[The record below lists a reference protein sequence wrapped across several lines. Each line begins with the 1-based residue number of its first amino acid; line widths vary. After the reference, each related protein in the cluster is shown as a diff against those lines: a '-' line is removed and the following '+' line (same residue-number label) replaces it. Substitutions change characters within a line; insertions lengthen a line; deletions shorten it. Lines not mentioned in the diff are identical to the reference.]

1 MPFLQLTGFL
11 KKTFRGHGEKLRW
24 ILGAI
29 GVQDRFP
36 AVFSRPAELLKF
48 RAQDPGPRL
57 VAMAHL
63 REGCPF
69 KERCAVNQ
77 AVLLI
82 ELVGKLVYDHVPVPV
97 QFQRSGDGPIPRQ
110 NHGSVRP
117 GFSASRLLAFGN
129 CPAIVFQT
137 PGSGDV
143 TGGIDQNAAQA
154 GVIVRVPVE
163 QQQAGLRYNQHPDL
177 IGNLL
182 PVTTLEPFFLK
193 EDKDVAF

>member
-1 MPFLQLTGFL
+1 MRNIRSNGGREWSDSAAVILDRDLFLCWVFIFCRVHRGIEQWVLMIKLLQLGVQGRMEFLQLTGFL

-36 AVFSRPAELLKF
+36 SIFGRPAELLKF
-48 RAQDPGPRL
+48 CAQDPGPSL

-69 KERCAVNQ
+69 KERSAVNQ

-82 ELVGKLVYDHVPVPV
+82 ELVGKLVYDHVPVLV
-97 QFQRSGDGPIPRQ
+97 QFQRPGDCPIPRQ
-110 NHGSVRP
+110 NHGPVRP

-129 CPAIVFQT
+129 RPAIASKRQVL
-137 PGSGDV
+137 
-143 TGGIDQNAAQA
+143 A
-154 GVIVRVPVE
+154 R
-163 QQQAGLRYNQHPDL
+163 
-177 IGNLL
+177 
-182 PVTTLEPFFLK
+182 
-193 EDKDVAF
+193 